1 MQGAAHGWGQG
12 FEIPVSLDKLDE
24 TRLPAIR
31 RARRKTG
38 KGSWKEWG
46 MSDIAELESR
56 LSAALD
62 RIATGVGRMGE
73 AEPPQALVEELAAE
87 REANA
92 QLEARVLA
100 IKEKQ
105 ETMVAALQADVARLT
120 EALSGTDTDLQRL
133 KSVNAELRATNA
145 ALRTAN
151 AAGLPD
157 ADLVNSAM
165 SAEVDALRALEAGN
179 RAEIDRALGMLEPM
193 LREVAHA

>member
-1 MQGAAHGWGQG
+1 
-12 FEIPVSLDKLDE
+12 
-24 TRLPAIR
+24 
-31 RARRKTG
+31 
-38 KGSWKEWG
+38 
-46 MSDIAELESR
+46 MSDIAELEGR

-62 RIATGVGRMGE
+62 RIANGVGQMGA
-73 AEPPQALVEELAAE
+73 AEPPQALIDELAAE

-92 QLEARVLA
+92 QLEARVAA

-105 ETMVAALQADVARLT
+105 ETMVATLQDEVNRLNDAVT
-120 EALSGTDTDLQRL
+120 GMDADLQRL
-133 KSVNAELRATNA
+133 KSVNSELRATNA

-157 ADLVNSAM
+157 ADLVNAAM

-193 LREVAHA
+193 LKEAAHA

>member
-1 MQGAAHGWGQG
+1 
-12 FEIPVSLDKLDE
+12 
-24 TRLPAIR
+24 
-31 RARRKTG
+31 
-38 KGSWKEWG
+38 

-62 RIATGVGRMGE
+62 RIANGVGRIGA
-73 AEPPQALVEELAAE
+73 AEVPASVLEELEAE

-92 QLEARVLA
+92 QLEARVVA
-100 IKEKQ
+100 IKERQ
-105 ETMVAALQADVARLT
+105 ETMIASLQEDVTRLT
-120 EALSGTDTDLQRL
+120 NALSGMDGDVQRL

-193 LREVAHA
+193 LKEAANA

>member
-1 MQGAAHGWGQG
+1 
-12 FEIPVSLDKLDE
+12 
-24 TRLPAIR
+24 
-31 RARRKTG
+31 
-38 KGSWKEWG
+38 

-62 RIATGVGRMGE
+62 RIANGVGRIGA
-73 AEPPQALVEELAAE
+73 AEVPASVVEELAAE

-92 QLEARVLA
+92 QLEARVVA
-100 IKEKQ
+100 IKERQ
-105 ETMVAALQADVARLT
+105 ETMIASLQEDVARMT
-120 EALSGTDTDLQRL
+120 EALSGMDADVQRL

-151 AAGLPD
+151 AAGLAD

-193 LREVAHA
+193 LKEAANA

>member
-1 MQGAAHGWGQG
+1 
-12 FEIPVSLDKLDE
+12 
-24 TRLPAIR
+24 
-31 RARRKTG
+31 
-38 KGSWKEWG
+38 

-62 RIATGVGRMGE
+62 RIANGVGRIGA
-73 AEPPQALVEELAAE
+73 AEVPASVVEELAAE

-92 QLEARVLA
+92 QLEARVVA
-100 IKEKQ
+100 IKERQ
-105 ETMVAALQADVARLT
+105 ETMIASLQEDVARMT
-120 EALSGTDTDLQRL
+120 KALSGMDADVQRL

-151 AAGLPD
+151 AAGLAD

-193 LREVAHA
+193 LKEAANA